1 VEVFQT
7 FTKRSEQ
14 RMAKDRINRDE
25 LADKLVERAAEAE
38 DPLRTMAELITGF
51 LMEAE
56 VATKV
61 GAEAHERSE
70 QRITHRN
77 GYRDR
82 RWDTRLGTL
91 QLQVPKVRE
100 GGYVPSF
107 IEHRKRS
114 EQALISVIQEAVV
127 KGVSTRKIEAV
138 LEELGIA
145 GVSAG
150 QVSQLCAA
158 LDEKVRKF
166 REGPLGEV
174 RYVWVDALYEKV
186 RVDDRVESMAVVI
199 ATGANLQG
207 RREVLG
213 FDVIAAESE
222 EGWAE
227 FFKGLKERGLR
238 GVKLVISDAHTGL
251 KAAVR
256 KVLKVE
262 WQRCKVHFYRNILV
276 HVPKRSQAEV
286 SEAMKAVFVQRDEK
300 SAKTKAADL
309 ARQFQA
315 RFAKAMEIFEAGIED
330 VLSYLHYPQPHRVRI
345 SSTNPLERL
354 NLEIR
359 RRTRVVGIF
368 PNTAACLRLI
378 GMLLV
383 EKNDDWLTDDKAY
396 LTFDD
401 APVEESAAKVVS
413 MVAGQ

>member
-1 VEVFQT
+1 
-7 FTKRSEQ
+7 
-14 RMAKDRINRDE
+14 MAKDRINRDE

-38 DPLRTMAELITGF
+38 DPLRSMAELITGF
-51 LMEAE
+51 LMETE
-56 VATKV
+56 VAAKV

-70 QRITHRN
+70 QRTTHRN

-82 RWDTRLGTL
+82 RWDTRLGTM

-107 IEHRKRS
+107 IEHRRRS

-166 REGPLGEV
+166 REGPLGEI

-227 FFKGLKERGLR
+227 FFKSLKERGLH

-251 KAAVR
+251 KSAVR

-262 WQRCKVHFYRNILV
+262 WQRCKVHFYRNVLV

-286 SEAMKAVFVQRDEK
+286 SESMKSVFVQRDEK

-309 ARQFQA
+309 VRQFQT
-315 RFAKAMEIFEAGIED
+315 RFSKAMEIFEAGIDD

-368 PNTAACLRLI
+368 PNPAACLRLI

-401 APVEESAAKVVS
+401 APVEEPAAKVVS
-413 MVAGQ
+413 MAANQ

>member
-1 VEVFQT
+1 
-7 FTKRSEQ
+7 
-14 RMAKDRINRDE
+14 MAKDRINRDE

-56 VATKV
+56 VTTKV

-70 QRITHRN
+70 QRTTHRN

-91 QLQVPKVRE
+91 QLQVPKLRE

-138 LEELGIA
+138 LEEMGIA

-186 RVDDRVESMAVVI
+186 RMDDRVESMAVVI
-199 ATGANLQG
+199 ATGVNPQG

-227 FFKGLKERGLR
+227 FFKNLKERGLR

-262 WQRCKVHFYRNILV
+262 WQRCKVHFYRNVLV

-286 SEAMKAVFVQRDEK
+286 SEAMKAVFVQRDEY
-300 SAKTKAADL
+300 SAKTKAAEL
-309 ARQFQA
+309 VRQFQA
-315 RFAKAMEIFEAGIED
+315 RFAKAMEIFEAGIDD
-330 VLSYLHYPQPHRVRI
+330 VLSYLHYPQSHRVRI

-368 PNTAACLRLI
+368 PNPAACLRLI

-401 APVEESAAKVVS
+401 ALVEESASKIVS
-413 MVAGQ
+413 MAAGQ

>member
-1 VEVFQT
+1 
-7 FTKRSEQ
+7 
-14 RMAKDRINRDE
+14 MAKDRIDRDE
-25 LADKLVERAAEAE
+25 LASKLVETASAAD
-38 DPLRTMAELITGF
+38 DPLRAMAEMVTDF

-56 VATKV
+56 VTAKV
-61 GAEAHERSE
+61 GAEPHERSAD
-70 QRITHRN
+70 RTTYRN
-77 GYRDR
+77 GHRER

-91 QLQVPKVRE
+91 TLNVPKLRE

-127 KGVSTRKIEAV
+127 KGVSTRKIESV
-138 LEELGIA
+138 LEQFGIA

-150 QVSQLCAA
+150 QVSQLCAT
-158 LDEKVRKF
+158 LDEKVRQF
-166 REGPLGEV
+166 RERPLAEH

-199 ATGANLQG
+199 ATGVNREG

-213 FDVIAAESE
+213 LDVLPAESE
-222 EGWAE
+222 EGWAG
-227 FFKGLKERGLR
+227 FFKSLKERGLG
-238 GVKLVISDAHTGL
+238 GVKLVISDAHKGL
-251 KAAVR
+251 IGAVR
-256 KVLKVE
+256 KVLKAE
-262 WQRCKVHFYRNILV
+262 WQHCKVHFYRNVLV

-286 SEAMKAVFVQRDEK
+286 SEAMKAVFVQRDEM
-300 SAKTKAADL
+300 SAKAKAAEL
-309 ARQFQA
+309 VEQFQT
-315 RFAKAMEIFEAGIED
+315 RFPKAMEIFEAGIED
-330 VLSYLHYPQPHRVRI
+330 VLSYLHYPLPHRVRI

-368 PNTAACLRLI
+368 PHAGACLRLI

-383 EKNDDWLTDDKAY
+383 EKHEDWLTDEKAY

-401 APVEESAAKVVS
+401 SPADETAGKVLPMAV
-413 MVAGQ
+413 GQ